1 MKIACIGCGVMG
13 SAFMSAIAKKV
24 NPSEITVC
32 DKFVE
37 SANAFAKKTGCN
49 VASNAEAVKNANYVF
64 LAVKPAFVK
73 EALEEIK
80 DSLEKDTVIISMAAG
95 VSLSQLREYLAA
107 KYIRIMPNTPAKICE
122 GMTALCC
129 GEDVCQERVCEV
141 TSLLEA
147 AGKVEKVDEK
157 LMDCVTA
164 VSGSGP
170 AYAFMFIEA
179 MADAAVKFGMPRK
192 QAYIY
197 AAQTLKGAASMVLQE
212 EQNPA
217 ALKDAVC
224 SPAGTTIEAVAAL
237 EKYGFRNAVIEAVT
251 AAHDKSVAMG
261 KK

>member
-49 VASNAEAVKNANYVF
+49 VSSNAEAVKNAKYVV

-80 DSLEKDTVIISMAAG
+80 DALEKDTVIISMAAG
-95 VSLSQLREYLAA
+95 VSLSQLREYLDA

-129 GEDVCQERVCEV
+129 GEDVCQERQA
-141 TSLLEA
+141 SRQR
-147 AGKVEKVDEK
+147 
-157 LMDCVTA
+157 TA
-164 VSGSGP
+164 RRIRRSFARYLK
-170 AYAFMFIEA
+170 AYA
-179 MADAAVKFGMPRK
+179 
-192 QAYIY
+192 
-197 AAQTLKGAASMVLQE
+197 
-212 EQNPA
+212 
-217 ALKDAVC
+217 
-224 SPAGTTIEAVAAL
+224 
-237 EKYGFRNAVIEAVT
+237 
-251 AAHDKSVAMG
+251 
-261 KK
+261 

>member
-49 VASNAEAVKNANYVF
+49 VATNAEAVKNAKYVF

-80 DSLEKDTVIISMAAG
+80 DALEKDTVIISMAAG

-107 KYIRIMPNTPAKICE
+107 KYIRIMPNTPAKLCE

-147 AGKVEKVDEK
+147 AGKVEKVDENQK
-157 LMDCVTA
+157 
-164 VSGSGP
+164 P
-170 AYAFMFIEA
+170 
-179 MADAAVKFGMPRK
+179 
-192 QAYIY
+192 
-197 AAQTLKGAASMVLQE
+197 
-212 EQNPA
+212 
-217 ALKDAVC
+217 
-224 SPAGTTIEAVAAL
+224 
-237 EKYGFRNAVIEAVT
+237 VIEKT
-251 AAHDKSVAMG
+251 EDDINFWICKGCGEKNWNTLIYCEHCG
-261 KK
+261 KYK

>member
-49 VASNAEAVKNANYVF
+49 VASNAEAVKTAKYVF

-80 DSLEKDTVIISMAAG
+80 DALEKDTVIISMAAG

>member
-49 VASNAEAVKNANYVF
+49 VATNAEAVKNANYVF

-80 DSLEKDTVIISMAAG
+80 DALEKDTVIISMAAG

-129 GEDVCQERVCEV
+129 GEDVCQESVCEV

-147 AGKVEKVDEK
+147 AGNRI
-157 LMDCVTA
+157 LFFLRT
-164 VSGSGP
+164 
-170 AYAFMFIEA
+170 
-179 MADAAVKFGMPRK
+179 
-192 QAYIY
+192 
-197 AAQTLKGAASMVLQE
+197 
-212 EQNPA
+212 
-217 ALKDAVC
+217 
-224 SPAGTTIEAVAAL
+224 
-237 EKYGFRNAVIEAVT
+237 
-251 AAHDKSVAMG
+251 SVFFS
-261 KK
+261 